1 MVYAS
6 LITWAILGVLGLMMQ
21 ATLLFKNELATFQP
35 DLQPALK
42 QLCALADCQLTPLQQ
57 PDAVVIDHAAIDHQ
71 GHGMDGAPSP
81 FWSFEIHLR
90 NSATFAVATPW
101 LELTLTDAQ
110 DQVVMRKAID
120 VRPLGAPAVLAPGE
134 IVSLTHQLTLINPD
148 LNFMGYRLLT
158 FYP

>member
-1 MVYAS
+1 MVYAG

-35 DLQPALK
+35 GLLPALK
-42 QLCALADCQLTPLQQ
+42 QLCVWADCQISPLQQ
-57 PDAVVIDHAAIDHQ
+57 ADAVVIDHAAIDQ
-71 GHGMDGAPSP
+71 QVHGMDDASSAL
-81 FWSFEIHLR
+81 WTFEIHLR
-90 NSATFAVATPW
+90 NSAAFAVATPW

-120 VRPLGAPAVLAPGE
+120 VKPLGAPAVLAPGE

>member
-1 MVYAS
+1 MVYAG

-21 ATLLFKNELATFQP
+21 LTLLFKNELATFQP
-35 DLQPALK
+35 ALQPALK
-42 QLCALADCQLTPLQQ
+42 QLCVWADCQIAPLQQ
-57 PDAVVIDHAAIDHQ
+57 ADAVVIDHAAIDQQ
-71 GHGMDGAPSP
+71 GHGMDDAPTP
-81 FWSFEIHLR
+81 FWTFEIHLR
-90 NSATFAVATPW
+90 NSAAFALATPW

-120 VRPLGAPAVLAPGE
+120 VKQWGAPAVLAPGE